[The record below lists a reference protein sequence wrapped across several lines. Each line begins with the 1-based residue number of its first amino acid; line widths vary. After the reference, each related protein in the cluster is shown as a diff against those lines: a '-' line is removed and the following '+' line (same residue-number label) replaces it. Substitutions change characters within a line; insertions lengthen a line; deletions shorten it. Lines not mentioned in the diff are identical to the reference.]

1 MGWQKRSVGNNYNS
15 NSGHALMVGCHTN
28 KVLMRKVYSKKCKHC
43 KVQWKKQNL
52 PREVTNKNDPS
63 GEITPNNTPT
73 HRCPKNYKGTAK
85 SMEACAV
92 VSMVTEMYDAGKN
105 VIDVLLTDDDSTTRS
120 NARHSF
126 QEVMTAN
133 GWTEKEKAE
142 LWPKKKG
149 GKYVADRGKLPIRV
163 RAISKYLADPPHR
176 GKSVGR
182 AFYKLEGKRG
192 RELKFTAVDCER
204 LKRNFNF
211 WHRQNRGE
219 PYEVFEARYHAV
231 IDHHFGDHSSC
242 QSKEEGGWCK
252 YKGHPE
258 LIAEARKQNRYHNK
272 QSDAMLYQLVL
283 IIWQHFGTDLMLGQ
297 VYHKFMS
304 QKSKSLHQQQISH
317 VAPKDK
323 HFSSSMALSDRVALV
338 VITDSVGYEVG
349 VSKIFQ
355 ELGVDL
361 PPVTVQ
367 YLACRNRR

>member
-1 MGWQKRSVGNNYNS
+1 MGWQKQSVGNNYNS
-15 NSGHALMVGCHTN
+15 NSDHALMVGCHTN

-43 KVQWKKQNL
+43 EVQRKKQNL

-133 GWTEKEKAE
+133 GWTEKEKVE
-142 LWPKKKG
+142 HWPKTKG

-163 RAISKYLADPPHR
+163 RAISKYLADPPHH
-176 GKSVGR
+176 GKSIGQ

-204 LKRNFNF
+204 LK
-211 WHRQNRGE
+211 
-219 PYEVFEARYHAV
+219 
-231 IDHHFGDHSSC
+231 
-242 QSKEEGGWCK
+242 
-252 YKGHPE
+252 
-258 LIAEARKQNRYHNK
+258 
-272 QSDAMLYQLVL
+272 
-283 IIWQHFGTDLMLGQ
+283 
-297 VYHKFMS
+297 
-304 QKSKSLHQQQISH
+304 
-317 VAPKDK
+317 
-323 HFSSSMALSDRVALV
+323 
-338 VITDSVGYEVG
+338 
-349 VSKIFQ
+349 
-355 ELGVDL
+355 
-361 PPVTVQ
+361 
-367 YLACRNRR
+367 